1 MKYVNNGVCAPKG
14 FLANGIHSGIRKNKT
29 KPDLALIYSETIC
42 SAASVHTCNKVVG
55 APNTVTKKHLSDG
68 IAQAVICNSGN
79 ANTCN
84 IDGIE
89 KAEAMCDLA
98 ANALKID
105 TNNVIVASTGVIGQ
119 SLSIEPIASKINEL
133 ASGLSPDGSKAASQ
147 AIMTT
152 DTFNKEYAVEFMLG
166 SAVCRIGAIAKGS
179 GMIHPNMATML
190 SFATTDVMITSS
202 MLDKALRA
210 VVDDTFNMVSVDGD
224 TSTNDMLA
232 IMANGEACNTIID
245 CDNEDYKVFV
255 TALKEVLTSISKDL
269 ARDGEGATKLVTC
282 NVIGAKDKNIARTV
296 AKSVIT
302 SNLLK
307 CALFAADANWGRIL
321 CAIGYA
327 DCSFDISK
335 VDVELASAFGKVT
348 VCRAGSGV
356 GFDDDYAHNILSE
369 NEVFINVNLNSGNYE
384 ATAWGCDLSYDYVKI
399 NADYRT

>member
-14 FLANGIHSGIRKNKT
+14 FLANGIHCGIRKNKT

-42 SAASVHTCNKVVG
+42 AAASVHTCNKVIG

-68 IAQAVICNSGN
+68 IAQAIICNSGN

-89 KAEAMCDLA
+89 KAEAMCNLA

-105 TNNVIVASTGVIGQ
+105 AKNVIVASTGVIGQ
-119 SLSIEPIASKINEL
+119 SLSIEPIASKIDEL
-133 ASGLSPDGSKAASQ
+133 AYGLSPSGSKVASQ

-152 DTFNKEYAVEFMLG
+152 DTFNKEYAVEFTLG
-166 SAVCRIGAIAKGS
+166 GKTCRIGAIAKGS

-202 MLDKALRA
+202 MLDNALRA

-232 IMANGEACNTIID
+232 IIANGEACNTLID
-245 CDNEDYKVFV
+245 CDNEDYYVFV
-255 TALKEVLTSISKDL
+255 AALKEVLTSISKDL

-282 NVIGAKDKNIARTV
+282 NVIGAKSKNIARTV

-327 DCSFDISK
+327 DCNFDISK
-335 VDVELASAFGKVT
+335 VDVDLVSAFGAVT
-348 VCRAGSGV
+348 VCRNGSGV
-356 GFDDDYAHNILSE
+356 SFDDDYAHKVLSE
-369 NEVFINVNLNSGNYE
+369 NKVFINVNLNSGNDE

>member
-14 FLANGIHSGIRKNKT
+14 FLANGIHCGIRKNKT

-42 SAASVHTCNKVVG
+42 AAASVHTCNKVIG

-68 IAQAVICNSGN
+68 IAQAIICNSGN

-89 KAEAMCDLA
+89 KAEAMCNLA

-105 TNNVIVASTGVIGQ
+105 AKNVIVASTGVIGQ
-119 SLSIEPIASKINEL
+119 SLSIEPIASKIDEL
-133 ASGLSPDGSKAASQ
+133 AYGLSPSRSKVASQ

-152 DTFNKEYAVEFMLG
+152 DTFNKEYAVEFTLG
-166 SAVCRIGAIAKGS
+166 GKTCRIGAIAKGS

-202 MLDKALRA
+202 MLDNALRA

-232 IMANGEACNTIID
+232 IIANGEACNTLID
-245 CDNEDYKVFV
+245 CDNEDYYVFV
-255 TALKEVLTSISKDL
+255 AALKEVLTSISKDL

-282 NVIGAKDKNIARTV
+282 NVIGAKSKNIARTV

-327 DCSFDISK
+327 DCNFDISK
-335 VDVELASAFGKVT
+335 VDVDLVSAFGAVT
-348 VCRAGSGV
+348 VCRNGSGV
-356 GFDDDYAHNILSE
+356 SFDDDYAHKVLSE
-369 NEVFINVNLNSGNYE
+369 NKVFINVNLNSGNDE